1 MKKLLRLFHR
11 SQIVMD
17 RLKITLMKLGKPQ
30 QVFKFLNEKSK
41 IFVIASENSM
51 SFANNINKQL
61 LRRLNNFLRLSMSA
75 MLRVV
80 SFKSSKAREL
90 T

>member
-1 MKKLLRLFHR
+1 
-11 SQIVMD
+11 MD